1 MGQAGRG
8 ARPGSAERPTYQLW
22 WVDQE
27 PRGLAKNKKERIQES
42 NKKAKQRKWRKEL
55 KRKGRKDSG
64 EVV

>member
-27 PRGLAKNKKERIQES
+27 PRGLARNKRGRIQES
-42 NKKAKQRKWRKEL
+42 NKKQARQRKKWRKEL
-55 KRKGRKDSG
+55 KG
-64 EVV
+64 EGEER